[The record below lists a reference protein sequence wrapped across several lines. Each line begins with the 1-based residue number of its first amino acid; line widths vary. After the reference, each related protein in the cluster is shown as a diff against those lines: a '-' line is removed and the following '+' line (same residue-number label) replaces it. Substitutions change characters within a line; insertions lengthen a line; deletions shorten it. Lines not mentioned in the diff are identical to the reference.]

1 MYTYVYFYKRGLP
14 MTKTNTEILEVEPHS
29 LAERAGIRAGD
40 TLLAVNG
47 HEVHDI
53 LEYRFLTAEY
63 SVCLTIAKPDGKTED
78 INIENDYEDLGL
90 IFKEELL
97 CTAQSCTNKC
107 IFCFIDQLPPG
118 MRETVYFKDDDARL
132 SFLQGN
138 YVTMTNMSDEEID
151 RLIKMRVSPINI
163 SVHTT
168 NPSLREFMLHNRF
181 AGRIFE
187 IMKRLAENHIFMNC
201 QIVLCPGINDGEELL
216 RTLGDIASLSPY
228 TESVSVVPVGV
239 TAYRD
244 GLFKMKTFDAAGSR
258 EIIKTVERLQKEN
271 LEKLG
276 TRLVYLSDEFYVNAG
291 LKVPSSESYEGFPQL
306 ENGVGLIASMGE
318 EIDHALTLI
327 KKKKRQINA
336 TVATGEAAYK
346 FICECAEKIEKAAE
360 GVKITVLAVKNNFF
374 GGKVTV
380 TGLICGCD
388 LFKTLKE
395 NNVSGRVLIS
405 SSMLKSDEDIFLD
418 DMTVSEIE
426 EKAGVSLVP
435 TDNDGYIFTE
445 NILGEELEF

>member
-1 MYTYVYFYKRGLP
+1 
-14 MTKTNTEILEVEPHS
+14 MTKTNTEILEVEQHS

-40 TLLAVNG
+40 ILLSVNG

-63 SVCLTIAKPDGKTED
+63 SVTLTVRKPNGEEETID
-78 INIENDYEDLGL
+78 IENDYEDLGL

-151 RLIKMRVSPINI
+151 RLIQMRVSPINI

-168 NPSLREFMLHNRF
+168 NPELRKKMLNNRF

-187 IMKRLAENHIFMNC
+187 IMKRLADNHIFMNC
-201 QIVLCPGINDGEELL
+201 QIVLCPGINDGDELM
-216 RTLGDIASLSPY
+216 RTLSDIASLSPY

-244 GLFKMKTFDAAGSR
+244 GLFKMPTFDKSGCISVI
-258 EIIKTVERLQKEN
+258 ETVEKIQQEN

-291 LKVPSSESYEGFPQL
+291 FACPDSQSYEGFPQL
-306 ENGVGLIASMGE
+306 ENGVGLIASMRE
-318 EIDHALTLI
+318 ETEHAITLI
-327 KKKKRQINA
+327 KKKKYSRTV
-336 TVATGEAAYK
+336 TVATGEAAYG
-346 FICECAEKIEKAAE
+346 FISECAKKIEEAAD
-360 GVKITVLAVKNNFF
+360 GIKINVLAVKNNFF

-388 LFKTLKE
+388 LLKTLE
-395 NNVSGRVLIS
+395 DNNVKGDVLIS
-405 SSMLKSDEDIFLD
+405 SSMLKSNEDIFLD
-418 DMTVSEIE
+418 DITVSDIE
-426 EKAGVSLVP
+426 KKTGTRLIP